1 MIRLG
6 HVSNIRSQDCFGNN
20 SSCTHIVAASVHNST
35 DTINETIPRH
45 TSIYKLAKL
54 GTIVPSSYVVVLDRF
69 NPVELTCYPLQFL
82 VLGTATNDF
91 WIFACDVSHEKRES
105 TRTRRSMR
113 VYRVIQRRIRR
124 DVLTEINLG
133 VPRRASISISSSSQ
147 VIV

>member
-1 MIRLG
+1 MG
-6 HVSNIRSQDCFGNN
+6 NIRNKDCFGNI

-35 DTINETIPRH
+35 DTIYETIPSH

-91 WIFACDVSHEKRES
+91 WIFACDVMCHIRKKGKHKNKCES
-105 TRTRRSMR
+105 LETIEL
-113 VYRVIQRRIRR
+113 YFIRRIRR